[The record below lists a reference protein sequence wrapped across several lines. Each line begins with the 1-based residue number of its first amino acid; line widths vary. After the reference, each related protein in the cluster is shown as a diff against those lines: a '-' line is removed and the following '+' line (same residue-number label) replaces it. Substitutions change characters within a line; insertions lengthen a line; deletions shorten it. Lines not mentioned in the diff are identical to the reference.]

1 MSRLKEKLKE
11 LGYRI
16 YMETTLYTSKIVVT
30 KTYIKSIDDDNFN
43 LITIRDNKIID
54 YDGLISEMKKDLEVL
69 KEYDLSS

>member
-1 MSRLKEKLKE
+1 MSKLKEKLKE

-54 YDGLISEMKKDLEVL
+54 YDGLISDIKKDLEVL
-69 KEYDLSS
+69 KQCQ